1 MKLYFR
7 IKKLG
12 QILNN
17 FKLKMFLR
25 DNAASNYTE
34 TKTFK
39 HTINKTKENFNMEHL
54 KSQANIITMSQIP
67 F

>member
-1 MKLYFR
+1 
-7 IKKLG
+7 
-12 QILNN
+12 
-17 FKLKMFLR
+17 MFLR